1 MCFFVAGGTVAFG
14 FIVMIARIIKASLQ
28 NPKPNI
34 VLTIHIHIHNT
45 HTQKY
50 VITFQLK
57 SNYSM
62 KFVFNLL

>member
-34 VLTIHIHIHNT
+34 VKYIHKDILH
-45 HTQKY
+45 
-50 VITFQLK
+50 
-57 SNYSM
+57 
-62 KFVFNLL
+62 FN